1 MHLIEQHNARP
12 TQDSRQNLNNSR
24 TKVEYYHVLSY
35 APYTS
40 WAKHAAHHTQ
50 VDFLIDATL
59 DQRAPLNGSSGSSL
73 MMTALCDTNVV
84 IYLKVSSW
92 NFFLF
97 PSFFPFTALGVLKQ
111 LPRCNTSLQLDP
123 PQRTDCLERLVIQV
137 PLKRRESIKLNFQNH
152 SPSHCLLHGNVLD
165 RYWTTAATSP
175 LSVAE
180 GSFLAFILVS
190 GCSRLWNNQN

>member
-1 MHLIEQHNARP
+1 MQGQHKILDRTWTTLALSRVLPCVELRSIHFLSQACCASHPGRLPYRRHSRSESTSKRVFRIVAYDDGTLWHKRRHLLE
-12 TQDSRQNLNNSR
+12 
-24 TKVEYYHVLSY
+24 
-35 APYTS
+35 
-40 WAKHAAHHTQ
+40 
-50 VDFLIDATL
+50 
-59 DQRAPLNGSSGSSL
+59 SL
-73 MMTALCDTNVV
+73 L
-84 IYLKVSSW
+84 LE
-92 NFFLF
+92 LLPF
-97 PSFFPFTALGVLKQ
+97 PFIFPFTALGVLKQ

-137 PLKRRESIKLNFQNH
+137 PLKRRESIKLNFQNN